1 MVKKLLRLFVILF
14 ALTLEAIA
22 VVVALRVWVHARATG
37 RIYADA
43 RDVRPAPVALVLG
56 AGLYR
61 DGTPTPALYD
71 RVVTAVD
78 LYKAGKVKKLLMSG
92 DNRFVNYNEP
102 AAMKTLAERL
112 GVPAQDIVLD
122 YAGRRTYDSCYRAG
136 EIFGVQQALVVTQRF
151 HLDRALFLCDALGVQ
166 ATGVVADRRAYAPYR
181 WWEMR
186 EVLATAA
193 AWWDVNVRRP
203 VPVLGEKLPIQM
215 SNVKWRVADGRW
227 QMADSRLQIADGGW
241 RIADW

>member
-1 MVKKLLRLFVILF
+1 MVKKLSRAFIILF
-14 ALTLEAIA
+14 AITLEAIA
-22 VVVALRVWVHARATG
+22 LVGALRVWVHARAAG
-37 RIYADA
+37 RIYSSIRDA
-43 RDVRPAPVALVLG
+43 RPAPVALVLG

-61 DGTPTPALYD
+61 DGSPTPALYD
-71 RVVTAVD
+71 RVATAVD

-102 AAMKTLAERL
+102 AAMKTLAVRL
-112 GVPAQDIVLD
+112 GVPAEDIVLD

-136 EIFGVQQALVVTQRF
+136 AIFDVQQALVVTQRF

-166 ATGVVADRRAYAPYR
+166 AAGVVADRRQYAPYR

-186 EVLATAA
+186 EMLATAA

-203 VPVLGEKLPIQM
+203 VPVLGDKLPIQISNGKFQM
-215 SNVKWRVADGRW
+215 SNSG
-227 QMADSRLQIADGGW
+227 
-241 RIADW
+241 

>member
-1 MVKKLLRLFVILF
+1 MVKKLTRIFLILF
-14 ALTLEAIA
+14 MLTLEAIA
-22 VVVALRVWVHARATG
+22 LVVALRVWVHARVAG

-43 RDVRPAPVALVLG
+43 RDARPAPVALVLG
-56 AGLYR
+56 AGLWR

-71 RVVTAVD
+71 RVATAVD

-92 DNRFVNYNEP
+92 DNRFANYNEP

-112 GVPAQDIVLD
+112 GVPVEDIVLD
-122 YAGRRTYDSCYRAG
+122 YAGRRTYDSCYRARA
-136 EIFGVQQALVVTQRF
+136 IFGVQQAIVVSQRF

-166 ATGVVADRRAYAPYR
+166 ATGVVADRREYATYR

-193 AWWDVNVRRP
+193 AWWDVNIRRP
-203 VPVLGEKLPIQM
+203 VPVLGDKLPIQI
-215 SNVKWRVADGRW
+215 SN
-227 QMADSRLQIADGGW
+227 SR
-241 RIADW
+241 